1 MGFFKTRIVPL
12 FRAKDSPQR
21 VALAVAIG
29 LFIGMTPTVG
39 VQMAMVLMA
48 AAIPGLKFN
57 IPIACAAVWISNPFT
72 MIPLYYGM
80 YWLGVVLLNRQEMDF
95 AKFKGILQEFIT
107 SIKEGESILK
117 SFWEGLVG
125 IFDIGMDIA
134 IPMWVGGIA
143 MGLCLAI
150 PAYLATM
157 YLYHRRL
164 K

>member
-1 MGFFKTRIVPL
+1 MGFFETRIAPL

-29 LFIGMTPTVG
+29 LFVGMTPTVG
-39 VQMAMVLMA
+39 VQMAMVLMIA
-48 AAIPGLKFN
+48 TIPGIKFN

-80 YWLGVVLLNRQEMDF
+80 YWLGVVLLNKQEIDF
-95 AKFKGILQEFIT
+95 AKFEGILQEFIT
-107 SIKEGESILK
+107 SIREGESLLK

-125 IFDIGMDIA
+125 IFGIGMDIA

-143 MGLCLAI
+143 IGLCLAV
-150 PAYLATM
+150 PAYFTTM
-157 YLYHRRL
+157 HFYRHRL